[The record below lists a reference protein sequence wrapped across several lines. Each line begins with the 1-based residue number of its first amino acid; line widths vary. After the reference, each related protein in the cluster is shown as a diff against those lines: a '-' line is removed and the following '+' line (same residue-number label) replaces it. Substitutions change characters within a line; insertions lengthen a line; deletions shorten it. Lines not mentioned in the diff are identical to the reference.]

1 MNIFMKVKFN
11 LLLFTLGVILLASS
25 VAYSQPSN
33 LSILVFASADDAFVN
48 NWVTT
53 PYEQPQ
59 NILRIKTAKR
69 GQWVYV
75 GFVVSGV
82 QPDRNKEINYEVDVA
97 IVDPNGHKIY
107 SKEAYAKST
116 GQKSDGNGLI
126 LVDPIFRFE
135 ADATDPTGNYTFQ
148 ATVRDLNAKKSSS
161 GEWAVNITAD

>member
-1 MNIFMKVKFN
+1 MKVKLN
-11 LLLFTLGVILLASS
+11 LLLFMLGAILLVGT

-48 NWVTT
+48 NWVST

-82 QPDRNKEINYEVDVA
+82 QPDKNQEINYEVDVA

-107 SKEAYAKST
+107 SKEAYAKSI
-116 GQKSDGNGLI
+116 GQKSERNGVI
-126 LVDPIFRFE
+126 LVNPTFRFE
-135 ADATDPTGNYTFQ
+135 ADATDPTGKYTFQ

-161 GEWAVNITAD
+161 GEWAVNITAN